1 MTERTIVTLATGEA
15 VDSWDPAWKAE
26 CLKRHVVVLALLR
39 VNGLDARRAKL
50 AAIEE
55 EHGALF
61 RSRVQDELAAAWAE
75 QRKAK
80 EVVSG

>member
-1 MTERTIVTLATGEA
+1 MIHVVTLATGEV
-15 VDSWDPAWKAE
+15 VDSWDLAWKAE

-39 VNGLDARRAKL
+39 VNGLEARRARL
-50 AAIEE
+50 AKIEE

-75 QRKAK
+75 QRMTR